1 VRKQPAR
8 PGAQRDSPFGCVQL
22 EFGFLLGPPD
32 GRYLVRRA
40 PDGVP
45 EAVLVLGT
53 LGAPERHWLRD
64 RRPRE
69 VDSAP
74 PEPVPTSRATV
85 VRPEP
90 FPTTEAASAWLD
102 ELRRDADA
110 REDELGR
117 ALEVLNRALRAQ
129 RAAAA
134 DPYVADVSAGRALVV
149 RMGYGQGEAVADG
162 RFGEAFELPRSGP
175 RRVRRSMEAPEQRF
189 AAILGGHETPLA
201 AEELVLRA
209 RADLDAG
216 RDREAALQARVA
228 VEALIAETGET
239 SLEEHREVVIQ
250 ATAAALAGRPYTGL
264 EDALAAMEEVLR
276 RRRLGG

>member
-1 VRKQPAR
+1 
-8 PGAQRDSPFGCVQL
+8 
-22 EFGFLLGPPD
+22 
-32 GRYLVRRA
+32 
-40 PDGVP
+40 
-45 EAVLVLGT
+45 VLVLGT

-69 VDSAP
+69 VDEVA

-85 VRPEP
+85 VRSEP
-90 FPTTEAASAWLD
+90 FASVEAASAWLA

-110 REDELGR
+110 RDAELAR
-117 ALEVLNRALRAQ
+117 ALAILNRALRAQ

-134 DPYVADVSAGRALVV
+134 DPYVADVSAERALVA
-149 RMGYGQGEAVADG
+149 RLGYGAGAAVADG
-162 RFGEAFELPRSGP
+162 RFGEALELPRAGA
-175 RRVRRSMEAPEQRF
+175 RRIKRSMEAPEERF
-189 AAILGGHETPLA
+189 AALLGGHETALA

-228 VEALIAETGET
+228 IEALLAETGTEALDAERET
-239 SLEEHREVVIQ
+239 VIAAA
-250 ATAAALAGRPYTGL
+250 ATALAGDPPEGV
-264 EDALAAMEEVLR
+264 EEAVVAMEALLR

>member
-32 GRYLVRRA
+32 GRYLVRGA
-40 PDGVP
+40 PDGAP
-45 EAVLVLGT
+45 QAVLVFGT

-64 RRPRE
+64 RRPQE
-69 VDSAP
+69 VDQAP

-90 FPTTEAASAWLD
+90 FPTAEAASAWLD
-102 ELRRDADA
+102 ELRRDAEA
-110 REDELGR
+110 REAELER

-149 RMGYGQGEAVADG
+149 RMGYGRGEAVADG
-162 RFGEAFELPRSGP
+162 RFGEAFELPREGP
-175 RRVRRSMEAPEQRF
+175 RRVRRSMEAPEERF

-216 RDREAALQARVA
+216 RGREAALQARVA
-228 VEALIAETGET
+228 LEALAAELGDS
-239 SLEEHREVVIQ
+239 SLEVHRDAVIQ
-250 ATAAALAGRPYTGL
+250 AAATALRGESPAGL
-264 EDALAAMEEVLR
+264 EEAVAAMEALLR